1 MAEVRKTELDKFLE
15 TLEGKSQNTIK
26 AYTTQYKKLFNLLG
40 DLIMQ
45 VSQRRVIKT
54 IKEEVDNPNSR
65 QALLNIA
72 ILIRQS
78 NKYSVE
84 EMLDYRE
91 KLKEEIK
98 GKIKTDNKQLQEV
111 LPSYNDLLDYLDK
124 LSKAKKYR
132 EYIIN
137 YLMIHLQVRNE
148 DLLFKIV
155 ERKKDTTDTNF
166 NYIWLSPTKATY
178 IRNVYKT
185 AKTYGQ
191 KVNVITDKAFLSA
204 LRQIIKKDTS
214 YALA

>member
-204 LRQIIKKDTS
+204 LRR
-214 YALA
+214 